1 MKRFFTLLLAASCLT
16 AVGQKLPVGKSI
28 EADFSKGEDVAWVDF
43 CNESMDLSKS
53 KRAEF
58 WAEYETMESDL
69 SAEKRKKRSHEMSLL
84 NPFMTSE
91 KAVTQAIED
100 KGLDFFECF
109 EHFDENGDGMLE
121 EHELQGGMEKLGVD
135 LTRSETRALMDRFP
149 SASRRGVIMYR
160 DFVKALKIPRRE
172 EDTSSVERLLRDEL
186 QRLSETRSGRPN
198 FGRLFDEID
207 RTGGG

>member
-1 MKRFFTLLLAASCLT
+1 MNRFFTLLLAASCLT

-58 WAEYETMESDL
+58 WAEYRKMESDI

-100 KGLDFFECF
+100 IAKVKIEMISI
-109 EHFDENGDGMLE
+109 E
-121 EHELQGGMEKLGVD
+121 
-135 LTRSETRALMDRFP
+135 
-149 SASRRGVIMYR
+149 R
-160 DFVKALKIPRRE
+160 DFMTKLVKMLGPKSAIEFNLIEREYKRQLKAHRRQQE
-172 EDTSSVERLLRDEL
+172 
-186 QRLSETRSGRPN
+186 
-198 FGRLFDEID
+198 
-207 RTGGG
+207 